1 MTRETKTRSQ
11 RRMERKQAVL
21 LLVTMLAVSLV
32 SFSLGVMVGKSGSP
46 QTPSAALTP
55 AATEKVV
62 VEKPASRKS
71 DPETKTT
78 GSAEDPADEKTSLT
92 FFDTLPKSDE
102 PPLGSGINQPP
113 AQKKQSPPRDSLKPG
128 LEQAQIKSETDSSGK
143 EQAAGTAA
151 ESAPAVAGGRFVV
164 QVGSFR
170 DEDDAR
176 TLQEKLLKKDFS
188 VFIQQADLGD
198 KGTWYRV
205 RVGPF
210 ADAETAR
217 GAADLLKAQEKI
229 DGFVTRR

>member
-46 QTPSAALTP
+46 QTPSAPLTP

-62 VEKPASRKS
+62 VEKPASRES
-71 DPETKTT
+71 DAETKTS
-78 GSAEDPADEKTSLT
+78 GSAEDTADEKPSLT

-113 AQKKQSPPRDSLKPG
+113 AQKEQSPPRDSLKPV
-128 LEQAQIKSETDSSGK
+128 LEQAQIKSETASSGK
-143 EQAAGTAA
+143 EQPAGPAS
-151 ESAPAVAGGRFVV
+151 EPAPAVADGRFVV

-170 DEDDAR
+170 AEGDAR
-176 TLQEKLLKKDFS
+176 TLQEKLLKKDFA
-188 VFIQQADLGD
+188 VYIQQADLGD

-217 GAADLLKAQEKI
+217 GTADLLKAQEKI

>member
-1 MTRETKTRSQ
+1 
-11 RRMERKQAVL
+11 
-21 LLVTMLAVSLV
+21 
-32 SFSLGVMVGKSGSP
+32 
-46 QTPSAALTP
+46 
-55 AATEKVV
+55 
-62 VEKPASRKS
+62 
-71 DPETKTT
+71 
-78 GSAEDPADEKTSLT
+78 
-92 FFDTLPKSDE
+92 
-102 PPLGSGINQPP
+102 
-113 AQKKQSPPRDSLKPG
+113 
-128 LEQAQIKSETDSSGK
+128 
-143 EQAAGTAA
+143 
-151 ESAPAVAGGRFVV
+151 VV

-176 TLQEKLLKKDFS
+176 TLQEKLLKKDFA